1 MKLKSLA
8 VGAALALALFVTT
21 AGTASAQNYYRGG
34 NGGYR
39 VNGYNYYGPRYTN
52 NNYRPYSNGYGYG
65 YTPYYAPA
73 IYSPAFSTGYYGSS
87 YGYGNSFGY
96 NRGYGYGGY
105 PGYGYGGSGFS
116 FSIGGFR

>member
-1 MKLKSLA
+1 MKVKSLA
-8 VGAALALALFVTT
+8 VGAALALTLFVST
-21 AGTASAQNYYRGG
+21 AGTASAQYYHTGP
-34 NGGYR
+34 GYR

-65 YTPYYAPA
+65 YSPYYAPA
-73 IYSPAFSTGYYGSS
+73 IYSPAFSTGYYGNS

-96 NRGYGYGGY
+96 SRGYGYGGY